1 MARNTRKSVKRQ
13 SRRYHEQPH
22 SSQGSD
28 TNDVNL
34 GPLPHLIGYAIRQ
47 AQIAVFRDF
56 LRSFANYDIR
66 PIQYGVLAVIETNP
80 GLKQTQVC
88 AALGIKR
95 ANFVPLLNDLESRKL
110 AERRSAEDRRANA
123 LYLTAKGSLLMRKL
137 RSINR
142 AHERRVATK
151 LSDKERSLLIE
162 LLNRTR
168 QAAIIDR

>member
-1 MARNTRKSVKRQ
+1 MAKNTRKSVKRQ
-13 SRRYHEQPH
+13 KKRLHERPRSPH
-22 SSQGSD
+22 DGDSHAVD
-28 TNDVNL
+28 L

-47 AQIAVFRDF
+47 TQIAVFRDF
-56 LRSFANYDIR
+56 QRSFADYDIR

-80 GLKQTQVC
+80 GLKQSQVC

-110 AERRSAEDRRANA
+110 AERRSTEDRRANA
-123 LYLTAKGSLLMRKL
+123 LFLTAKGSLLMRKL
-137 RSINR
+137 RYINR

-151 LSDKERSLLIE
+151 LNDKERALLID

-168 QAAIIDR
+168 QAAIIDC